1 MIPEHI
7 KPVKMI
13 IQSNGK
19 IEDEAPWKKIPD
31 IRQVRNTSYRKIIN
45 YRRLVIQMERGKESI
60 GIYNDPQT
68 TNKNDRERPDIQ
80 RSQDQSPSRLF
91 RGDRLFLIERAFHRP
106 PRQNSAFDTAGI
118 FPDTGKNSELAQ
130 RMCVLLGIQLFGQ

>member
-1 MIPEHI
+1 MNRQVHQMIPEHI

-31 IRQVRNTSYRKIIN
+31 IGQVRNTSYRKIIN

-60 GIYNDPQT
+60 GI
-68 TNKNDRERPDIQ
+68 
-80 RSQDQSPSRLF
+80 
-91 RGDRLFLIERAFHRP
+91 
-106 PRQNSAFDTAGI
+106 
-118 FPDTGKNSELAQ
+118 
-130 RMCVLLGIQLFGQ
+130 